1 MEDGEMADE
10 FDKKDR
16 QGGIGVIFDIDSP
29 LRKAR
34 EECPVREGTISE
46 HFGLEGHER
55 LHFTDRDHYAA
66 LSFSA
71 ADQVLRDGETF
82 SSSYVD
88 VTFGGVIGRTILG
101 MDAPDHRSY
110 RGLLQGAFSRA
121 AIAKWENPIV
131 RPIVEDLIEGFKD
144 QGGADLI
151 KDYAFHIAFRVVA
164 AASGM
169 AGEHVDE
176 YYRIGVVITNPHA
189 SPEERAAASEE
200 LAGHIRHKI
209 AERRQE
215 PNGDLVSILLE
226 GTVDGRPLEE
236 YEIVDFMRLLLP
248 AGAQTVYRSLGNLLF
263 GLLGD
268 PAQFEAVRD
277 DRSLIPQA
285 IEEAIRWEPPLTAV
299 GRVVAQPTTLDGVNI
314 AAGCPVHVS
323 LSSADHDRERWDDPE
338 VFNLYRKPRPHL
350 AFGGGPHLCLGIH
363 LARLELRVGLES
375 LLDHFENIR
384 FDPAFAPPRMS
395 GMLYRTPES
404 LPVLFEIKQ

>member
-1 MEDGEMADE
+1 MANE
-10 FDKKDR
+10 FDEKDR

-34 EECPVREGTISE
+34 EECPVRPGTISE
-46 HFGLEGHER
+46 HLGLEGHER

-101 MDAPDHRSY
+101 MDAPDHRAY
-110 RGLLQGAFSRA
+110 RGLLQAAFSKA
-121 AIAKWENPIV
+121 AIAKWEEPVV
-131 RPIVEDLIEGFKD
+131 RPIVEELIAGFK
-144 QGGADLI
+144 GRGCADLI
-151 KDYAFHIAFRVVA
+151 SDYAFHIAFRVVA

-169 AGEHVDE
+169 AGEHVND

-189 SPEERAAASEE
+189 SPEERAAASDE
-200 LAGHIRHKI
+200 LAGHIRRKI
-209 AERRQE
+209 AERRME
-215 PNGDLVSILLE
+215 PTGDLVSILLE
-226 GTVDGRPLEE
+226 GAIAGRPLEE

-263 GLLGD
+263 GLLSD
-268 PAQFEAVRD
+268 PEQFEAVRND
-277 DRSLIPQA
+277 QSLIPQA
-285 IEEAIRWEPPLTAV
+285 AEEAIRWEPPLTAL
-299 GRVVAQPTTLDGVNI
+299 GRVVTHQTTLDGVDI
-314 AAGCPVHVS
+314 APGCPVHIS
-323 LSSADHDRERWDDPE
+323 LSSADHDRERWYNPE
-338 VFNLYRKPRPHL
+338 TFDIFREPRPHL

-363 LARLELRVGLES
+363 LARLEMRVGLES

-384 FDPAFAPPRMS
+384 LDPAFPSPRMS

-404 LPVLFEIKQ
+404 LPVLFDPR